1 MLFFLDAIQKPE
13 YSHFSS
19 FCLIFRLSG
28 GSKLRD
34 FETQRRFRN
43 TEKSLSKVKCPISW
57 TPPTSKAELL
67 SEHYLPVSNQA
78 PSI

>member
-19 FCLIFRLSG
+19 FFLFL
-28 GSKLRD
+28 GSPEWAEECPL
-34 FETQRRFRN
+34 RFRN
-43 TEKSLSKVKCPISW
+43 TEKSLSQVKCLISL
-57 TPPTSKAELL
+57 TPPTSEAELL